1 MKKRVYQAVGDGD
14 MEHLIMAAAVD
25 LVVLGLGVAE
35 HALVAAARYKQF
47 GDRISTELHVK
58 CGTIKIYKF
67 FKKEKR

>member
-1 MKKRVYQAVGDGD
+1 MKKCVYQAVGDGD
-14 MEHLIMAAAVD
+14 MEHLMMAAAVD

-35 HALVAAARYKQF
+35 HALVAIVQQLSI

-67 FKKEKR
+67 FKKEKC